1 MAYKKLITEF
11 ADNFFSD
18 AVLCT
23 MTERIETLDRNDKYA
38 KDKDVFQD
46 KKYREHLKEADEKKA
61 LLEVINKAIK
71 KKKADATAAE

>member
-23 MTERIETLDRNDKYA
+23 MTENIKTLDRNDKYA
-38 KDKDVFQD
+38 KEKDVFQD
-46 KKYREHLKEADEKKA
+46 KKYREHLEVIEKA
-61 LLEVINKAIK
+61 LEVIEKAIK